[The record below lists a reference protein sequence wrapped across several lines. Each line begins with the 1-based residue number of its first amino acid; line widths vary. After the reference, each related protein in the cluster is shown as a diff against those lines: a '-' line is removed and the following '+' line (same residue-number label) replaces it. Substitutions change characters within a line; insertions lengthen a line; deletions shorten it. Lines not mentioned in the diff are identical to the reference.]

1 MEKYALVN
9 IVCGDGK
16 PRKWCNIIRSFQEI
30 TGESKKYYCSPNPC
44 SITEL
49 DNRVFSADKS
59 EIRIADLSKAE
70 ARLGTHYRIPNEYI
84 FSL

>member
-1 MEKYALVN
+1 MEKDALVN

-49 DNRVFSADKS
+49 DNRVFTADKS